1 VATTTIIRALLGV
14 SLAAAIA
21 AACGSTAV
29 PGGTSMSVTDARA
42 YQLPG
47 SEHPILVVATITNV
61 TGHEDFL
68 TGGSSPLGGR
78 VEISGTKGIALPE
91 PTDVGTGL
99 NDMVKMEFWRIHP
112 GETINLIG
120 GGGHL
125 TVIGPDH
132 PVQSGQSVEITFT
145 FRRSPPVTVQVPVD

>member
-1 VATTTIIRALLGV
+1 MTIIRALLGI
-14 SLAAAIA
+14 SLAAVVA
-21 AACGSTAV
+21 AACGSAAA
-29 PGGTSMSVTDARA
+29 PSGPLMSVTDARA
-42 YQLPG
+42 FQLPG
-47 SEHPILVVATITNV
+47 SEHPIIVVATITNG

-78 VEISGTKGIALPE
+78 VEISGTTGIAVPE
-91 PTDVGTGL
+91 PTDAGTGL
-99 NDMVKMEFWRIHP
+99 NDMAKMEFWRIEP
-112 GETINLIG
+112 DETIKLIG

-145 FRRSPPVTVQVPVD
+145 FRQSPPVTLQVPVN